1 LLSLFRMATANVEL
15 PAVNVVGSWFN
26 EIEAT
31 QAVPVHQRSEVTK
44 DGIRTVTDY
53 VKDEK
58 TGLTSEVVTTYK
70 VITKKVPRVVAE
82 RKKWKKFGQSA
93 TDGPGPQVYTT
104 YVAEEVQIQFTR
116 NRGGVE
122 EQTQV
127 DATLPGATRNVDAKA
142 HCRICKA
149 NDHWSV
155 HCPYKEIMATV
166 EEDDPARGAPPSTGG
181 RYVPPSQR
189 DGRPLGLSERRDE
202 YTIRVTNLPED
213 DDNIEEELRRA
224 FARAG
229 RIDRLYVARDKQ
241 TLRMKGFAFIT
252 YTSRDDAERAIEMFR
267 GLKMGHLIL
276 KVEWTKP
283 SNN

>member
-1 LLSLFRMATANVEL
+1 MATANVEL
-15 PAVNVVGSWFN
+15 PAVNYVGSWADV
-26 EIEAT
+26 AT
-31 QAVPVHQRSEVTK
+31 DDVAPARQRTEVTK

-58 TGLTSEVVTTYK
+58 TGAISEVVTTYK

-82 RKKWKKFGQSA
+82 RKKWKKFGQSQ

-116 NRGGVE
+116 NRSGVE

-127 DATLPGATRNVDAKA
+127 DVSLPGAARTVDAKA

-155 HCPYKEIMATV
+155 HCPYKEIMAPA
-166 EEDDPARGAPPSTGG
+166 EEEDPARGAPVSSSG

-189 DGRPLGLSERRDE
+189 EGRPLGLSERRDE

>member
-1 LLSLFRMATANVEL
+1 MATANVEL
-15 PAVNVVGSWFN
+15 PAVNYVGSW
-26 EIEAT
+26 ADV
-31 QAVPVHQRSEVTK
+31 APDDVVPGRQRTEVTK

-58 TGLTSEVVTTYK
+58 TKVVSEVVTTYK
-70 VITKKVPRVVAE
+70 VITKRVPRVVAE
-82 RKKWKKFGQSA
+82 RKKWKKFGQSQD
-93 TDGPGPQVYTT
+93 DGPGPQIYTT
-104 YVAEEVQIQFTR
+104 YVAEEVKMQFTR
-116 NRGGVE
+116 NRSGIE
-122 EQTQV
+122 EQ
-127 DATLPGATRNVDAKA
+127 ATADSSLPGAARTVDAKA

-155 HCPYKEIMATV
+155 HCPYKEIMAAA
-166 EEDDPARGAPPSTGG
+166 EEDPAPGAPQSASG

-189 DGRPLGLSERRDE
+189 DGRLPGLSERRDE
-202 YTIRVTNLPED
+202 YTVRVTNLPED
-213 DDNIEEELRRA
+213 DDNIEEELRRQ

>member
-1 LLSLFRMATANVEL
+1 MATANVEL
-15 PAVNVVGSWFN
+15 PAVNYVGSW
-26 EIEAT
+26 ADVAPDD
-31 QAVPVHQRSEVTK
+31 AVPGRQRTEVTK

-53 VKDEK
+53 IKDDK
-58 TGLTSEVVTTYK
+58 TGGMNEVVTTYK
-70 VITKKVPRVVAE
+70 VITIKVPRAVAE
-82 RKKWKKFGQSA
+82 RKKWKKFGQSYD
-93 TDGPGPQVYTT
+93 DGLGPQIYTT
-104 YVAEEVQIQFTR
+104 YVAEEVKMQFTR
-116 NRGGVE
+116 NRSGAE
-122 EQTQV
+122 EQAQV
-127 DATLPGATRNVDAKA
+127 DANLPGAARTVDAKA

-155 HCPYKEIMATV
+155 HCPYKEIMAAAE
-166 EEDDPARGAPPSTGG
+166 EEDPRAAPATTTGG

-189 DGRPLGLSERRDE
+189 DGRLPGLSERRDE
-202 YTIRVTNLPED
+202 YTVRVTNLPED
-213 DDNIEEELRRA
+213 DDNIEEELRRQ

>member
-1 LLSLFRMATANVEL
+1 MATANVEL
-15 PAVNVVGSWFN
+15 PAVNYVGSW
-26 EIEAT
+26 ADVAPDDT
-31 QAVPVHQRSEVTK
+31 VPGRQRTEVTK

-53 VKDEK
+53 VKDDK
-58 TGLTSEVVTTYK
+58 TNEMNEVVTTYK
-70 VITKKVPRVVAE
+70 VITKKVPRAVAE
-82 RKKWKKFGQSA
+82 RKKWKKFGQSIE
-93 TDGPGPQVYTT
+93 DGLGPQIYTT
-104 YVAEEVQIQFTR
+104 YVADEVKMQFTR
-116 NRGGVE
+116 NRSGVE

-127 DATLPGATRNVDAKA
+127 DANLPGAARNVDAKA

-155 HCPYKEIMATV
+155 HCPYKEIMAAV
-166 EEDDPARGAPPSTGG
+166 DKEEDPTLGAPPSANG

-189 DGRPLGLSERRDE
+189 DGRLPGLSERRDE
-202 YTIRVTNLPED
+202 YTVRVTNLPED
-213 DDNIEEELRRA
+213 DDNIEEELRRQ

-276 KVEWTKP
+276 KVEYTKP
-283 SNN
+283 SSQ